1 MADAGQLLSLLS
13 LERSVQTCSS
23 LHYHQLQHGKHMPR
37 SSSKAVPACNETLAF
52 RIGLLAGD
60 MERLGLNAD
69 AAILRGLM
77 RSLPD
82 QPPSCDDRVEKSDT
96 LGAPYQQVL
105 HRKNM
110 AAARP
115 GRLLRGRGGTKESQ
129 PHLPLF
135 RCPNAAR

>member
-13 LERSVQTCSS
+13 LESSVQTCSS

-82 QPPSCDDRVEKSDT
+82 QPPSCDDRVEKSDGYSGCT
-96 LGAPYQQVL
+96 LPAGVASKEHGCSEAGSAVEGARW
-105 HRKNM
+105 H
-110 AAARP
+110 
-115 GRLLRGRGGTKESQ
+115 
-129 PHLPLF
+129 
-135 RCPNAAR
+135 